1 MKILLTGGGTAGH
14 FYPLVAVAEEIRKV
28 SKELKLLEPKL
39 YYMAPVPYDEKA
51 LFDNKIIF
59 KRNSAGKR
67 RVYFSLLNFLDLFK
81 TAWGMMTALW
91 QMFIVYPD
99 VIFAK
104 GGYVSFPVLFAGR
117 FFKIPI
123 IIHESDSVPGRVN
136 KWAGKFAR
144 AIAISFAEAGDYF
157 PEGKIAHT
165 GLPIR
170 KEVLNPSRRGAQEFL
185 RLEENV
191 PVILILGGS
200 QGAKIINEN
209 ILAVLPRLVEKY
221 QIIHQTGEK
230 NYKHVSQT
238 AKVIL
243 KNSKFSSRY
252 RAFGYLHALAL
263 RMSAGGADLIV
274 SRAGSGIFEIAAW
287 AVPSIVI
294 PITNSNGDHQR
305 KNAFSYSRSGAAI
318 VIEERNL
325 TPNVLISE
333 MNRLMADKELLSKMA
348 KAAEGFSKKDA
359 AEKIAK
365 EIIDIGLEHAK

>member
-14 FYPLVAVAEEIRKV
+14 FYPLIAVAEEIRKV

-39 YYMAPVPYDEKA
+39 YYMAPVLYDEKA
-51 LFDNKIIF
+51 LFDNKITF

-67 RVYFSLLNFLDLFK
+67 RIYFSPLNILDLFK

-91 QMFIVYPD
+91 QMFIIYPD

-144 AIAISFAEAGDYF
+144 AIAISFPEAGDYF
-157 PEGKIAHT
+157 PDGKIAHT

-191 PVILILGGS
+191 PVILVLGGS

-230 NYKHVSQT
+230 NYKYVSST

-252 RAFGYLHALAL
+252 RPFGYLNALAL

-325 TPNVLISE
+325 TPNVLMSGYI
-333 MNRLMADKELLSKMA
+333 
-348 KAAEGFSKKDA
+348 
-359 AEKIAK
+359 
-365 EIIDIGLEHAK
+365 

>member
-252 RAFGYLHALAL
+252 RAFGYLNALAL